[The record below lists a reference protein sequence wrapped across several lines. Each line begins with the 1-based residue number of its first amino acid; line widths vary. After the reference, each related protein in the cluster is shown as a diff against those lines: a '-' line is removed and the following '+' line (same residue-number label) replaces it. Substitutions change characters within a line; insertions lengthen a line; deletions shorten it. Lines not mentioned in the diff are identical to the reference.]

1 MVDILDKKHWDY
13 PWPFKWIPRK
23 WTAVKWGPPKKLW
36 GTQAR
41 KRKPVGQAWWSPK
54 PVGEPN
60 SWIVCFYPEAPGVMR
75 RVPLYFAWSGGKAKD
90 GWYRH
95 IRVGLRYDD
104 VEKQPYSTW
113 SIATRRYPSDSER
126 DTSTH

>member
-41 KRKPVGQAWWSPK
+41 KRKPVGQAYWSPT
-54 PVGEPN
+54 PIGEAS
-60 SWIVCFYPEAPGVMR
+60 SWQISHYPMAPGKWSKF
-75 RVPLYFAWSGGKAKD
+75 PLYFAVSFGND
-90 GWYRH
+90 RSRWYRH
-95 IRVGLRYDD
+95 FRVGLRYDD
-104 VEKQPYSTW
+104 VDKYSTW
-113 SIATRRYPSDSER
+113 SVATRRYPSDTER
-126 DTSTH
+126 DTST